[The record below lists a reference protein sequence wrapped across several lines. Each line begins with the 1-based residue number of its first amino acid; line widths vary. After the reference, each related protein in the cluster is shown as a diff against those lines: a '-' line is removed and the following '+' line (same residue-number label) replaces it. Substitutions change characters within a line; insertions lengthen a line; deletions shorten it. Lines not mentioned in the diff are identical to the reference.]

1 MKYKNSIASMMMATL
16 AAVLMSYAGITHA
29 ADSPAVGQAIDGP
42 FLRVA
47 TPLVGV
53 GIEAELDALQSALC
67 PSGELPRTTDVGAA
81 RSWAC
86 GPWVVLSAPERA
98 TDSRDIGWVISYS
111 AIVKPGKAE
120 SIADA
125 VKECIDA
132 KGTLTSKS
140 DRAMECKIVN
150 AETEETIS
158 YSRSTVEKSHMF
170 LGFDWFWTDQEEMT
184 IRQTVHAVNGVD
196 ANKG

>member
-1 MKYKNSIASMMMATL
+1 MVMATL
-16 AAVLMSYAGITHA
+16 AAVLMSYAGITYA

-42 FLRVA
+42 FSRVA
-47 TPLVGV
+47 PLVGID
-53 GIEAELDALQSALC
+53 IESELDALQGALC

-98 TDSRDIGWVISYS
+98 TDGRDIGWVISYS
-111 AIVKPGKAE
+111 AIVKPSKAE

-125 VKECIDA
+125 VKECTDA

-150 AETEETIS
+150 AETEQTIS

-170 LGFDWFWTDQEEMT
+170 LGFDWFWTDQEKVT
-184 IRQTVHAVNGVD
+184 IRQTVHAVNGTD
-196 ANKG
+196 ENKG